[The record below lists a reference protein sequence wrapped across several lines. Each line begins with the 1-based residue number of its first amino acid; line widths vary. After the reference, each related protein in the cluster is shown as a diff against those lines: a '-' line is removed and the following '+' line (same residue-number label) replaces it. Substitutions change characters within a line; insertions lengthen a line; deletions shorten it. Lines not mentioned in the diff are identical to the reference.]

1 MKECIIKDGTVK
13 VDGMEVEEDC
23 TRLVLPPSVKEIDD
37 FAFFGNGTLREI
49 VLPEGLEK
57 IGVCAFRECKALKAV
72 VFPASIKEIGSSAFM
87 DCTSL
92 ESVVFTG
99 GGPQELETETFS
111 RCKALKTVRLG
122 TALRLLSTGMELG
135 GTFEECASLE
145 EIVLPEGCEIIGCA
159 AFKDCKNLSRVTF
172 PSTLKGVGEES
183 LAGTAIR
190 EIELAEGLLTF
201 WKAVYG
207 CNELRRIVLPSTVT
221 SLSYKEFGDLP
232 GLTEVVL
239 PKRFEEDLDLYFQR
253 EDLGRIHITFI

>member
-1 MKECIIKDGTVK
+1 MEEYIKEGTVV
-13 VDGMEVEEDC
+13 VDGMEIADGC
-23 TRLVLPPSVKEIDD
+23 TRLVLPPSVKEIED
-37 FAFFGNGTLREI
+37 FAFFGNETLEEL
-49 VLPEGLEK
+49 VLNEGLEK
-57 IGVCAFRECKALKAV
+57 IGVCAFRECRALKSV
-72 VFPASIKEIGSSAFM
+72 LFPASIREIGSSAFM

-92 ESVVFTG
+92 ESVVFAG
-99 GGPQELETETFS
+99 GGPEELETELFCNC
-111 RCKALKTVRLG
+111 RALKKVRLG
-122 TALRLLSTGMELG
+122 SALRVLSTGMEIG
-135 GTFEECASLE
+135 GTFEECTSLE
-145 EIVLPEGCEIIGCA
+145 EIELPEGCEIIGCA

-190 EIELAEGLLTF
+190 EIELSEGLLTF

-207 CNELRRIVLPSTVT
+207 CNELRRIALPSTVT

-232 GLTEVVL
+232 NLTEAVL